1 MKTTFAKRVLFTFAL
16 ALLCAFALAFG
27 LYARA
32 PHVAYAAET
41 DHAGHESWTP
51 VTADG
56 GSLADGNY
64 FLADDVV
71 LTTDLTVS
79 GEVTLCLN
87 GHVLTGTGT
96 RSVITVSQNAE
107 LTLCDCNT
115 SAENAVNGTIFEG
128 GVVTGGNDYRG
139 GGISVDKAAKL
150 VMTGGTVAYNEANFG
165 GGIAIAGNNVYGST
179 FVMEGGEI
187 SHNEATDMYGAGGG
201 LFVTYGSFTMNGG
214 RICENKASGDYGVG
228 GGLEGDFS
236 TCELYGGVISD
247 NSAADGGGV
256 YFAGPYGEK
265 NTGYTLTVGGTVS
278 IANNKALAG
287 AGIEVWYATFAM
299 EGGEV
304 SDNYAD
310 YYGGGVY
317 SRDCK
322 VTIADGKIAE
332 NESGNIGGGLYL
344 YTCVLDATGGE
355 IAGNK
360 SYQGAGMYFGGDWE
374 YDDNDYTFTFGG
386 DALLKGNTADAEGG
400 GMYVDYAKLVMNGG
414 VIEENSS
421 QEGGGVYIVNTCTMT
436 MTGGEIRN
444 NEATKGGGGVYTVDC
459 DVAISGGKISAN
471 SARSGGGLY
480 VQSNSLT
487 MSGGEVVGNKAQE
500 DYYGGGIY
508 ANISEV
514 RLSGNP
520 VVTDNTAGTQKNNLE
535 INRTT
540 GNTIQIVGSLVAG
553 AKIGVIDQQSRNKTK
568 LTEGFAVYNSGESPA
583 SYFFADAERKVV
595 DVDADGEGLLI
606 DDSYTVIYV
615 NGDAQTSVTYYVGED
630 VALQTAEAV
639 GITVAEG
646 NLFGWTLHM
655 GGTSVVYEGGSVVA
669 GGLSATHG
677 VTVYLYPVQERDLAS
692 DLEGAVSD
700 LENSYSEAVE
710 KAENDL
716 KTEISRLEGLISSSD
731 SANLEALTNQI
742 KALSQAY
749 QAADALVTDNV
760 NGLSE
765 TLNEARTALQA
776 AIDRLAADL
785 EAAKADLETVKAD
798 LQAAAEADK
807 AELEEKL
814 AELEAAYQTADDA
827 LHATIEQLRTDL
839 ANTEAELQAQID
851 RNAVI
856 LWIAVAAV
864 VVSLGVGIAG
874 LTIALKKR
882 QG

>member
-1 MKTTFAKRVLFTFAL
+1 MKTTFAKRVLLTFAL

-41 DHAGHESWTP
+41 DHAGHEGWTP

-56 GSLADGNY
+56 GSLAGGNY

-414 VIEENSS
+414 VIEENS
-421 QEGGGVYIVNTCTMT
+421 
-436 MTGGEIRN
+436 
-444 NEATKGGGGVYTVDC
+444 
-459 DVAISGGKISAN
+459 
-471 SARSGGGLY
+471 ARSGGGLY

-615 NGDAQTSVTYYVGED
+615 NGDAQTSVTYYVGEE

>member
-1 MKTTFAKRVLFTFAL
+1 MKTTFAKRVLLTFAL

-41 DHAGHESWTP
+41 DHAGHEGWTP

-56 GSLADGNY
+56 GSLAGGNY

-344 YTCVLDATGGE
+344 YTCVLDA
-355 IAGNK
+355 
-360 SYQGAGMYFGGDWE
+360 
-374 YDDNDYTFTFGG
+374 
-386 DALLKGNTADAEGG
+386 
-400 GMYVDYAKLVMNGG
+400 
-414 VIEENSS
+414 
-421 QEGGGVYIVNTCTMT
+421 
-436 MTGGEIRN
+436 TGGEIRN

-798 LQAAAEADK
+798 LQAATEADK

-814 AELEAAYQTADDA
+814 AELGAAYQTADDA

>member
-1 MKTTFAKRVLFTFAL
+1 MKTTFAKRVLLTFAL

-41 DHAGHESWTP
+41 DHAGHEGWTP

-56 GSLADGNY
+56 GSLAGGNY

-214 RICENKASGDYGVG
+214 RIRENKASGDYGVG

-332 NESGNIGGGLYL
+332 NESGNIGGGRRHVRRLCE
-344 YTCVLDATGGE
+344 TCHE
-355 IAGNK
+355 RRR
-360 SYQGAGMYFGGDWE
+360 Y
-374 YDDNDYTFTFGG
+374 
-386 DALLKGNTADAEGG
+386 
-400 GMYVDYAKLVMNGG
+400 
-414 VIEENSS
+414 
-421 QEGGGVYIVNTCTMT
+421 
-436 MTGGEIRN
+436 R
-444 NEATKGGGGVYTVDC
+444 
-459 DVAISGGKISAN
+459 GKQ
-471 SARSGGGLY
+471 L
-480 VQSNSLT
+480 
-487 MSGGEVVGNKAQE
+487 
-500 DYYGGGIY
+500 
-508 ANISEV
+508 
-514 RLSGNP
+514 
-520 VVTDNTAGTQKNNLE
+520 
-535 INRTT
+535 
-540 GNTIQIVGSLVAG
+540 
-553 AKIGVIDQQSRNKTK
+553 
-568 LTEGFAVYNSGESPA
+568 
-583 SYFFADAERKVV
+583 
-595 DVDADGEGLLI
+595 
-606 DDSYTVIYV
+606 
-615 NGDAQTSVTYYVGED
+615 
-630 VALQTAEAV
+630 
-639 GITVAEG
+639 
-646 NLFGWTLHM
+646 
-655 GGTSVVYEGGSVVA
+655 A
-669 GGLSATHG
+669 GGRRR
-677 VTVYLYPVQERDLAS
+677 LYCKYMHHDHDGRRDP
-692 DLEGAVSD
+692 
-700 LENSYSEAVE
+700 
-710 KAENDL
+710 
-716 KTEISRLEGLISSSD
+716 
-731 SANLEALTNQI
+731 Q
-742 KALSQAY
+742 Q
-749 QAADALVTDNV
+749 
-760 NGLSE
+760 
-765 TLNEARTALQA
+765 
-776 AIDRLAADL
+776 
-785 EAAKADLETVKAD
+785 
-798 LQAAAEADK
+798 
-807 AELEEKL
+807 
-814 AELEAAYQTADDA
+814 
-827 LHATIEQLRTDL
+827 
-839 ANTEAELQAQID
+839 
-851 RNAVI
+851 
-856 LWIAVAAV
+856 
-864 VVSLGVGIAG
+864 
-874 LTIALKKR
+874 
-882 QG
+882 

>member
-1 MKTTFAKRVLFTFAL
+1 MKTTFAKRVLLTFAL

-41 DHAGHESWTP
+41 DHAGHEGWTP

-115 SAENAVNGTIFEG
+115 SAENTVNGTIFDG

-150 VMTGGTVAYNEANFG
+150 VMTGGTVAYNEASFG

-179 FVMEGGEI
+179 FVME
-187 SHNEATDMYGAGGG
+187 
-201 LFVTYGSFTMNGG
+201 
-214 RICENKASGDYGVG
+214 
-228 GGLEGDFS
+228 
-236 TCELYGGVISD
+236 
-247 NSAADGGGV
+247 
-256 YFAGPYGEK
+256 
-265 NTGYTLTVGGTVS
+265 
-278 IANNKALAG
+278 
-287 AGIEVWYATFAM
+287 
-299 EGGEV
+299 
-304 SDNYAD
+304 
-310 YYGGGVY
+310 
-317 SRDCK
+317 
-322 VTIADGKIAE
+322 
-332 NESGNIGGGLYL
+332 
-344 YTCVLDATGGE
+344 
-355 IAGNK
+355 
-360 SYQGAGMYFGGDWE
+360 
-374 YDDNDYTFTFGG
+374 
-386 DALLKGNTADAEGG
+386 
-400 GMYVDYAKLVMNGG
+400 
-414 VIEENSS
+414 
-421 QEGGGVYIVNTCTMT
+421 
-436 MTGGEIRN
+436 GGEIRN

-487 MSGGEVVGNKAQE
+487 MSGGKVVGNKAQE

-508 ANISEV
+508 AGISEV

-595 DVDADGEGLLI
+595 DVDVDGEGLLI

-814 AELEAAYQTADDA
+814 VELEAAYQTADDA

>member
-1 MKTTFAKRVLFTFAL
+1 
-16 ALLCAFALAFG
+16 
-27 LYARA
+27 
-32 PHVAYAAET
+32 
-41 DHAGHESWTP
+41 
-51 VTADG
+51 
-56 GSLADGNY
+56 
-64 FLADDVV
+64 
-71 LTTDLTVS
+71 
-79 GEVTLCLN
+79 
-87 GHVLTGTGT
+87 
-96 RSVITVSQNAE
+96 
-107 LTLCDCNT
+107 
-115 SAENAVNGTIFEG
+115 
-128 GVVTGGNDYRG
+128 
-139 GGISVDKAAKL
+139 
-150 VMTGGTVAYNEANFG
+150 MTGGTVAYNEANFG

-179 FVMEGGEI
+179 FVME
-187 SHNEATDMYGAGGG
+187 
-201 LFVTYGSFTMNGG
+201 
-214 RICENKASGDYGVG
+214 
-228 GGLEGDFS
+228 
-236 TCELYGGVISD
+236 
-247 NSAADGGGV
+247 
-256 YFAGPYGEK
+256 
-265 NTGYTLTVGGTVS
+265 
-278 IANNKALAG
+278 
-287 AGIEVWYATFAM
+287 
-299 EGGEV
+299 
-304 SDNYAD
+304 
-310 YYGGGVY
+310 
-317 SRDCK
+317 
-322 VTIADGKIAE
+322 
-332 NESGNIGGGLYL
+332 
-344 YTCVLDATGGE
+344 
-355 IAGNK
+355 
-360 SYQGAGMYFGGDWE
+360 
-374 YDDNDYTFTFGG
+374 
-386 DALLKGNTADAEGG
+386 
-400 GMYVDYAKLVMNGG
+400 
-414 VIEENSS
+414 
-421 QEGGGVYIVNTCTMT
+421 
-436 MTGGEIRN
+436 GGEIRN

-508 ANISEV
+508 AGISEV

-700 LENSYSEAVE
+700 L
-710 KAENDL
+710 

-814 AELEAAYQTADDA
+814 VELEAAYQTADDA
-827 LHATIEQLRTDL
+827 LQATIEQLRTDL

>member
-1 MKTTFAKRVLFTFAL
+1 MKTTFAKRVLLTFAL

-41 DHAGHESWTP
+41 DHAGHEGWTP

-56 GSLADGNY
+56 GSLAGGNY

-139 GGISVDKAAKL
+139 GGISVDKTAKL

-344 YTCVLDATGGE
+344 YTCVLDAT
-355 IAGNK
+355 
-360 SYQGAGMYFGGDWE
+360 S
-374 YDDNDYTFTFGG
+374 
-386 DALLKGNTADAEGG
+386 
-400 GMYVDYAKLVMNGG
+400 
-414 VIEENSS
+414 
-421 QEGGGVYIVNTCTMT
+421 
-436 MTGGEIRN
+436 GEIRN

-760 NGLSE
+760 NELSE

-864 VVSLGVGIAG
+864 VVSLGIGIAG